1 MFQPA
6 PEHLQDESMPWVNDS
21 MIWVADRLSILYSS
35 GLLKEAEASHTVQDP
50 NDEERT
56 LTYPINDILGSMR
69 RQIEH
74 HPTSAPPRDTNPPP
88 GVKPVDETAQICER
102 CARLSLDPL
111 PNPVDMPPQGAGTSS
126 LMKVRSS
133 NSKNPV
139 VPTQE
144 NGDDE
149 GRDAKSNNGAESDEK
164 TLSEY
169 NNAGSKDANTGA
181 ESKEDEKGARVQ
193 WYFWMEGATDTANAV
208 DIRAAMI
215 NEVPDEGS
223 TPCHRNT
230 IQRKVADLGQFPDD
244 FATASCPLCN
254 VFTAVRTRL
263 EVSTHGH
270 SDSPFELNVVSATYV
285 NFETTGET
293 EHGNNIGPLLAAR
306 RLKDTAILAIDP
318 KPPHVY
324 YPEQEGV
331 SLRQH
336 SGSSG
341 YLYPVIPV
349 NTRNRRFS
357 GRRIA
362 TDTIDY
368 DIVKGWLNA
377 CRTYHPTGCGNPNKR
392 SARDI
397 PGFRVM
403 NVSTEEIVCL
413 PEGQEYVALS
423 YVWGTKAPEAGF
435 PRVVQDAFVVCRNL
449 GVGYLWVDRYC
460 IDQSG
465 NAQQD
470 PEKRKETQNQ
480 LANMHIIYEAAVFA
494 IIACAGEDANFG
506 LPGWTKRGWTYQEG
520 LLSTRRLIFTEY
532 QVYFECNFSHCTEA
546 VFAPDDI
553 FFKYGTAFR
562 YGKDGPTWPPIYG
575 EAAQSVRNFPMAM
588 SLNKGPTVFGLIEE
602 YMTRS
607 LTFTSD
613 NLNGMLGIL
622 SRGSTTTPPFGH
634 FWGLP
639 IFTTL
644 SVSSEAIFDDKVHQ
658 TATLGL
664 LQAMDW
670 SFKHPAKR
678 NPMFPSWSWA
688 GWEGPLELS
697 FDRPQN
703 AKMNA
708 GELVFQRNHEAVPSL
723 SSTFSNVK
731 IEVEVNNEAGCWQQQ
746 HFDEFYAHHGSKS
759 TSIIPET
766 RQCLYLEGLAM
777 TIKMSHGHIVSS
789 KDPAVATIRDMDF
802 EDEGQFYF
810 EVFSDENEAIF
821 GFFKPTLEEEKGVL
835 LDAEWDAL
843 IFKDDGGG
851 TSLKVEELD
860 KQIEIGFGDLNEQG
874 TDNLLL
880 MLLRGVDGEGRQ
892 DAYERLGTAR
902 IAIPKVRETSKA
914 HLKVKRKSFRMH

>member
-1 MFQPA
+1 
-6 PEHLQDESMPWVNDS
+6 
-21 MIWVADRLSILYSS
+21 
-35 GLLKEAEASHTVQDP
+35 
-50 NDEERT
+50 
-56 LTYPINDILGSMR
+56 
-69 RQIEH
+69 
-74 HPTSAPPRDTNPPP
+74 
-88 GVKPVDETAQICER
+88 
-102 CARLSLDPL
+102 
-111 PNPVDMPPQGAGTSS
+111 MPPQDADPSS

-133 NSKNPV
+133 TSKDPV

-144 NGDDE
+144 NEDDE
-149 GRDAKSNNGAESDEK
+149 GGDAKSNNGAESEEK

-169 NNAGSKDANTGA
+169 NKAGSKDANTGA
-181 ESKEDEKGARVQ
+181 ESKEDEKDARVQ

-230 IQRKVADLGQFPDD
+230 IQRKLADSGRFPDD

-324 YPEQEGV
+324 YPEQEGI

-349 NTRNRRFS
+349 NARNRRFS

-368 DIVKGWLNA
+368 DIVK
-377 CRTYHPTGCGNPNKR
+377 
-392 SARDI
+392 
-397 PGFRVM
+397 
-403 NVSTEEIVCL
+403 VSL

-423 YVWGTKAPEAGF
+423 YVWGTKAPETGF

-470 PEKRKETQNQ
+470 PEKRKETRNQ

-494 IIACAGEDANFG
+494 IIACAGKDANFG
-506 LPGWTKRGWTYQEG
+506 LPGVSTRPRLRQPSVKIGETLYVSSLPPLSNLLEHAKWTERGWTYQEG

-562 YGKDGPTWPPIYG
+562 YGKNGPTWPPMYG

-644 SVSSEAIFDDKVHQ
+644 RVSSEAIFDDKVHQ

-670 SFKHPAKR
+670 RFKHPAKR
-678 NPMFPSWSWA
+678 NPKFTSWSWT

-703 AKMNA
+703 ARMNA
-708 GELVFQRNHEAVPSL
+708 GELVFQRNQEAVPPL
-723 SSTFSNVK
+723 PSTFSNVK
-731 IEVEVNNEAGCWQQQ
+731 IEVEVNNEAGCWQRQN
-746 HFDEFYAHHGSKS
+746 FDEFYAHHGSKS
-759 TSIIPET
+759 TSLVAET

-789 KDPAVATIRDMDF
+789 KDPAAAAIRDMDF
-802 EDEGQFYF
+802 EEGGQFYF
-810 EVFSDENEAIF
+810 EVFSDESEAIF
-821 GFFKPTLEEEKGVL
+821 GFFTPTLEEEKGVL

-860 KQIEIGFGDLNEQG
+860 KEIEIGFGDLNKQG

-880 MLLRGVDGEGRQ
+880 MVLRRVDGEDGQ
-892 DAYERLGTAR
+892 DAYERLVTAR

-914 HLKVKRKSFRMH
+914 HLKVKRKCFRTQ

>member
-1 MFQPA
+1 M
-6 PEHLQDESMPWVNDS
+6 
-21 MIWVADRLSILYSS
+21 
-35 GLLKEAEASHTVQDP
+35 T
-50 NDEERT
+50 
-56 LTYPINDILGSMR
+56 
-69 RQIEH
+69 
-74 HPTSAPPRDTNPPP
+74 
-88 GVKPVDETAQICER
+88 
-102 CARLSLDPL
+102 
-111 PNPVDMPPQGAGTSS
+111 
-126 LMKVRSS
+126 VRSS
-133 NSKNPV
+133 TSKDPV

-144 NGDDE
+144 NENNE
-149 GRDAKSNNGAESDEK
+149 GGDAKSNNGAESEEK

-169 NNAGSKDANTGA
+169 NDAGSKDANTGA
-181 ESKEDEKGARVQ
+181 ESKEDEKDARVQ

-223 TPCHRNT
+223 TPCHRNA
-230 IQRKVADLGQFPDD
+230 IQRKVADLGRFPDD
-244 FATASCPLCN
+244 FAAASCPLCN

-306 RLKDTAILAIDP
+306 RLKDTAILAIDS

-324 YPEQEGV
+324 YPEQEGI

-368 DIVKGWLNA
+368 DIVK
-377 CRTYHPTGCGNPNKR
+377 
-392 SARDI
+392 
-397 PGFRVM
+397 
-403 NVSTEEIVCL
+403 VSL

-423 YVWGTKAPEAGF
+423 YVWGTKAPETGF
-435 PRVVQDAFVVCRNL
+435 PIVVQDAFVVCRNL

-470 PEKRKETQNQ
+470 PEKTKETQNQ

-506 LPGWTKRGWTYQEG
+506 LPGVSTRPRLRQPSVKIGETFYVSSLPPLSNLLEHAKWTERGWTYQEG

-562 YGKDGPTWPPIYG
+562 YGKDGPTWPPMYG

-639 IFTTL
+639 IFTKL
-644 SVSSEAIFDDKVHQ
+644 RVSSEAIFDDEVQQ

-678 NPMFPSWSWA
+678 NLKFPSWSWA
-688 GWEGPLELS
+688 GWEGPLDLS

-708 GELVFQRNHEAVPSL
+708 GELVFQRNQEAVPPL
-723 SSTFSNVK
+723 SSTFFNVK
-731 IEVEVNNEAGCWQQQ
+731 IEVEVNNEAGCWQRQ
-746 HFDEFYAHHGSKS
+746 HFDEFYAHYGLKS

-766 RQCLYLEGLAM
+766 RQFLYLEGLAM

-789 KDPAVATIRDMDF
+789 KDPAAAAIRDMDF
-802 EDEGQFYF
+802 EEGGQFYF
-810 EVFSDENEAIF
+810 EVFSDESEAIF
-821 GFFKPTLEEEKGVL
+821 GFFTPTLEEEKGVL

-860 KQIEIGFGDLNEQG
+860 KEIEIGFGDLNEQG

-880 MLLRGVDGEGRQ
+880 MVLRRVDGEDGQ
-892 DAYERLGTAR
+892 DTYERLGTAR

-914 HLKVKRKSFRMH
+914 HLEVERKIFRVR

>member
-1 MFQPA
+1 
-6 PEHLQDESMPWVNDS
+6 
-21 MIWVADRLSILYSS
+21 
-35 GLLKEAEASHTVQDP
+35 
-50 NDEERT
+50 
-56 LTYPINDILGSMR
+56 
-69 RQIEH
+69 
-74 HPTSAPPRDTNPPP
+74 
-88 GVKPVDETAQICER
+88 
-102 CARLSLDPL
+102 
-111 PNPVDMPPQGAGTSS
+111 
-126 LMKVRSS
+126 MKVGSS
-133 NSKNPV
+133 TSKDPV
-139 VPTQE
+139 VLTQE
-144 NGDDE
+144 NEDDE
-149 GRDAKSNNGAESDEK
+149 GRDAKSNNGAESEEK

-169 NNAGSKDANTGA
+169 NNAGSKDANMGA
-181 ESKEDEKGARVQ
+181 EGKEDENDARAQ
-193 WYFWMEGATDTANAV
+193 WYFWMEGATDTANPV

-215 NEVPDEGS
+215 NE
-223 TPCHRNT
+223 
-230 IQRKVADLGQFPDD
+230 RKVADLGRFPDD

-254 VFTAVRTRL
+254 VFAAVRTRL

-270 SDSPFELNVVSATYV
+270 SDSPFELNVLSATYV

-324 YPEQEGV
+324 YPEQEGI

-341 YLYPVIPV
+341 YLYPVIPI
-349 NTRNRRFS
+349 NARNRRFS

-368 DIVKGWLNA
+368 DIVKV
-377 CRTYHPTGCGNPNKR
+377 P
-392 SARDI
+392 
-397 PGFRVM
+397 
-403 NVSTEEIVCL
+403 L

-423 YVWGTKAPEAGF
+423 YVWGTKAPETGF
-435 PRVVQDAFVVCRNL
+435 PKVVQDAFAVCRNL

-506 LPGWTKRGWTYQEG
+506 LPGVSTRPRLRQPSVEIGETLYVSSLPPLSNLLEHAKWTERGWTYQEG

-562 YGKDGPTWPPIYG
+562 YGKDGPTWPPMYG

-588 SLNKGPTVFGLIEE
+588 TLNKGPTVFGLIEE

-639 IFTTL
+639 VFTTL
-644 SVSSEAIFDDKVHQ
+644 CVSSEAVFDDKVHQ

-670 SFKHPAKR
+670 SFKYPAKR
-678 NPMFPSWSWA
+678 NPKFPSWSWA

-708 GELVFQRNHEAVPSL
+708 GELVFQRNQEAAPPL
-723 SSTFSNVK
+723 PSTFSNVK
-731 IEVEVNNEAGCWQQQ
+731 IEAEVNNEAGCWQRQN
-746 HFDEFYAHHGSKS
+746 FDEFYAHHGSKS
-759 TSIIPET
+759 TSLVPET
-766 RQCLYLEGLAM
+766 RQFLYLEGLAM

-789 KDPAVATIRDMDF
+789 KDPAAAAIRDMDF
-802 EDEGQFYF
+802 EEGGQFYF

-821 GFFKPTLEEEKGVL
+821 GFFTPTLDEDKGVL
-835 LDAEWDAL
+835 LDTEWDAL

-860 KQIEIGFGDLNEQG
+860 KEIEIGFADLNEQG

-880 MLLRGVDGEGRQ
+880 MVLRRVDGEDGQ
-892 DAYERLGTAR
+892 DVYERMGTAR
-902 IAIPKVRETSKA
+902 IAMPKVRETSKA
-914 HLKVKRKSFRMH
+914 HLKAKRKIFRVQ

>member
-1 MFQPA
+1 
-6 PEHLQDESMPWVNDS
+6 
-21 MIWVADRLSILYSS
+21 
-35 GLLKEAEASHTVQDP
+35 
-50 NDEERT
+50 
-56 LTYPINDILGSMR
+56 
-69 RQIEH
+69 
-74 HPTSAPPRDTNPPP
+74 
-88 GVKPVDETAQICER
+88 
-102 CARLSLDPL
+102 
-111 PNPVDMPPQGAGTSS
+111 
-126 LMKVRSS
+126 MKVRSS
-133 NSKNPV
+133 TSKDPV

-144 NGDDE
+144 NENDE
-149 GRDAKSNNGAESDEK
+149 GGDAKSNNGAESEEK
-164 TLSEY
+164 TLSDY

-181 ESKEDEKGARVQ
+181 ESKQDEKDARVQ

-230 IQRKVADLGQFPDD
+230 IQRKVADLGRFPDD

-318 KPPHVY
+318 EPPHVY
-324 YPEQEGV
+324 YPEQEGI

-349 NTRNRRFS
+349 NARNRRFS

-368 DIVKGWLNA
+368 DIVK
-377 CRTYHPTGCGNPNKR
+377 
-392 SARDI
+392 
-397 PGFRVM
+397 
-403 NVSTEEIVCL
+403 VSL

-423 YVWGTKAPEAGF
+423 YVWGTKAPETGF
-435 PRVVQDAFVVCRNL
+435 PIVVQDAFVVCRNL

-480 LANMHIIYEAAVFA
+480 FANMHIIYEAAVFA

-506 LPGWTKRGWTYQEG
+506 LPGVSTRPRLRQPSVKIGETLYVSSLPPLSNLLKHAKWTERGWTYQEG

-562 YGKDGPTWPPIYG
+562 YGKDGPTWPPMYG

-644 SVSSEAIFDDKVHQ
+644 RVSSEAIFDDKVHQ

-670 SFKHPAKR
+670 RFKHPAKR
-678 NPMFPSWSWA
+678 NPKFPSWSWT

-703 AKMNA
+703 ARMNA
-708 GELVFQRNHEAVPSL
+708 GELVFQRNQEAVPPL
-723 SSTFSNVK
+723 PSTFSNVK
-731 IEVEVNNEAGCWQQQ
+731 IEVEVNNEAGCWQRQN
-746 HFDEFYAHHGSKS
+746 FDEFYASPV
-759 TSIIPET
+759 PET
-766 RQCLYLEGLAM
+766 RQFLYLEGLAM
-777 TIKMSHGHIVSS
+777 TIKLSHGHIVSS
-789 KDPAVATIRDMDF
+789 KDPAAAAIHDMDF
-802 EDEGQFYF
+802 EEGGQFYF
-810 EVFSDENEAIF
+810 EVFSDESEAIF
-821 GFFKPTLEEEKGVL
+821 GFFTPTLEEEKGVL
-835 LDAEWDAL
+835 LDGEWDAL

-851 TSLKVEELD
+851 TSLKIEELD
-860 KQIEIGFGDLNEQG
+860 KEIEIGFGDLNEQG

-880 MLLRGVDGEGRQ
+880 MVLRRVDGEGGQ

-902 IAIPKVRETSKA
+902 IAIPKVGETSKA